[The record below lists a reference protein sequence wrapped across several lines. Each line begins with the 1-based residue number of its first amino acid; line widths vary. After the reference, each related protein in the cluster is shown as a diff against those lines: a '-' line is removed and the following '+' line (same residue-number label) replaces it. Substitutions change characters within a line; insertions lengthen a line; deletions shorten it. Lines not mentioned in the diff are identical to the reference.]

1 MIRNNIILPQNTNLG
16 PTLLMGEFRNNERG
30 ELEDQIAKYS
40 KEMFH
45 VENENKSLL
54 AENTKLKKEIEKN
67 ASHQRGSTNSGN
79 EIITD
84 PNGNQEGSENA
95 DDVERRWEE
104 IISEL
109 EERIEVRTWVEYL
122 FCKNSK
128 KL

>member
-1 MIRNNIILPQNTNLG
+1 
-16 PTLLMGEFRNNERG
+16 MGVFRNNERG

-40 KEMFH
+40 KEIFH
-45 VENENKSLL
+45 VENENKLL
-54 AENTKLKKEIEKN
+54 VAENTKLKKEIEIN
-67 ASHQRGSTNSGN
+67 ACLRRGSTNSGN

-109 EERIEVRTWVEYL
+109 EERIEVRT
-122 FCKNSK
+122 
-128 KL
+128 

>member
-1 MIRNNIILPQNTNLG
+1 
-16 PTLLMGEFRNNERG
+16 MGVFRNNERG

-40 KEMFH
+40 REIFH
-45 VENENKSLL
+45 VENENKSLV
-54 AENTKLKKEIEKN
+54 AENTKLKKEIEIN
-67 ASHQRGSTNSGN
+67 ASLRRGSTTSGN

-109 EERIEVRTWVEYL
+109 EERIEVRT
-122 FCKNSK
+122 
-128 KL
+128 

>member
-1 MIRNNIILPQNTNLG
+1 
-16 PTLLMGEFRNNERG
+16 MGVFRNNERG

-40 KEMFH
+40 REIFH
-45 VENENKSLL
+45 VENENKSLV
-54 AENTKLKKEIEKN
+54 AENTKLKKEIEIN
-67 ASHQRGSTNSGN
+67 ACLRRGSTTSEN

-109 EERIEVRTWVEYL
+109 EERIEVRT
-122 FCKNSK
+122 
-128 KL
+128 